1 MTKWLVK
8 ILDNVIKTSLN
19 QYEKGK
25 IFLKIMS
32 SMVGLQRAE
41 DKKQDTKTVKTGVVD
56 GHEQN
61 SEELS
66 KLRRVEI

>member
-1 MTKWLVK
+1 
-8 ILDNVIKTSLN
+8 
-19 QYEKGK
+19 
-25 IFLKIMS
+25 
-32 SMVGLQRAE
+32 MVGLQRAE